1 MAKVNSDTSPLIITS
16 HPDVAKCIA
25 RYPAWVQEKLARLR
39 SLILTVAEETEGIS
53 QLEETLKW
61 GEPSY
66 LVKKGSTLRIDWK
79 PAQPAQYA
87 MYVKCTSLLMPTFRE
102 LYGDL
107 FHFEGNRAI
116 IFQQE
121 DALPLPELTHC
132 IQLALTYH
140 RVKHLPLLG
149 A

>member
-1 MAKVNSDTSPLIITS
+1 MAKVNSGTHPLIITS
-16 HPDVAKCIA
+16 HPEVAECIA
-25 RYPAWVQEKLARLR
+25 RYPLWVQEKLGRLR
-39 SLILTVAEETEGIS
+39 SLILMVAEETEGIT

-79 PAQPAQYA
+79 PTQPGQYA

-102 LYGDL
+102 LYGDI
-107 FHFEGNRAI
+107 FHFEGKRAL
-116 IFQQE
+116 IFQKE
-121 DALPLPELTHC
+121 EELPIPELKHC